1 VDAAAATVVVAA
13 MEVAVGGIDLML
25 DGRREAL
32 PPGTLAR
39 SLPGS
44 QANNQGSLP
53 RLPSPHP
60 QGLLMN
66 PKHVNTPIPAGAQR
80 RRCPVCQQAVYSRA
94 GIHPQCAMKQAEPPR
109 PSGKSRAA
117 SRRDVA
123 IAVVTPEIDT
133 SETAPK
139 AAS

>member
-1 VDAAAATVVVAA
+1 
-13 MEVAVGGIDLML
+13 MPCLRGLW
-25 DGRREAL
+25 
-32 PPGTLAR
+32 LAR
-39 SLPGS
+39 SFPDRKQTTKGARPGS
-44 QANNQGSLP
+44 L
-53 RLPSPHP
+53 HP
-60 QGLLMN
+60 IGRAILMN
-66 PKHVNTPIPAGAQR
+66 PKDFHTPITAGAQR
-80 RRCPVCQQAVYSRA
+80 RRCPVCQQTVYSRA

-123 IAVVTPEIDT
+123 IAVVAPEADT